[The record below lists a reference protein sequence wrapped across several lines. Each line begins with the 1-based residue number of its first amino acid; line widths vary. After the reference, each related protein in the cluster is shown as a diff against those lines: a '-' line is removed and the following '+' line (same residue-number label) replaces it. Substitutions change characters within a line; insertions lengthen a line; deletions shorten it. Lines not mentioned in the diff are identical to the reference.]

1 MMKTRILVLP
11 NLLSIKIHLQISREN
26 LANIKKEV
34 EIAAVSQGPEKD
46 SQAENLK
53 KVIKTNYRKFLQNNL
68 KKYKLSIF

>member
-68 KKYKLSIF
+68 KKFKLSIF

>member
-1 MMKTRILVLP
+1 MKTRILVLP

-68 KKYKLSIF
+68 KKFKLSIF

>member
-1 MMKTRILVLP
+1 MKTRILVLP